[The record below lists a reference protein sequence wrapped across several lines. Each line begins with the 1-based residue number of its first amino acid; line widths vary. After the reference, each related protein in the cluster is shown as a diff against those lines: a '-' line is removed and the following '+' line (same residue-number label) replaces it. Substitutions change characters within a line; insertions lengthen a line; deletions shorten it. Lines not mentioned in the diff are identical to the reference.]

1 MEILI
6 QLYFCYYLFSVLT
19 IRVYSNCVQEYL
31 LHGTATLKSQPYN
44 SIQYEC
50 DDGFDLFG
58 SNEAYCFADT
68 WTTPIPICHA
78 KGCNQNDFTS
88 VENGEI
94 DVLSESSLV
103 LVTCDPGYIMDGEST
118 ISCDGQHWSEP
129 LPNCHSAV
137 DIVSCNFEQHSLCGW
152 TQDIGHQSDWLI
164 NIRETDTKRTGP
176 KFDHTLG
183 SENNNGHYIYMES
196 STPSR
201 HGHYSRLLS
210 PVYPWYKSR
219 RCFQLWYHMLGPEE
233 AGYMGNLEILLRIPS
248 GQDHV
253 ESQLFL
259 IGGNQGNEWLKA
271 DVFIERQKG
280 DFQIVVQATRGR
292 SHTADIAVDDFR
304 FYRCTNDTDLE
315 SEVDYV
321 TTILSQENNTV
332 TDKPMNNSS
341 SKDVLFNDAIKVSV
355 DNGSEITRLSDDKVH
370 TNKSDTKLPSNKEAK
385 PERHILNIMKTIVP
399 IENTIPTSTRDIHV
413 HIKGSLTTV
422 EAIPLSASSE
432 VLVMIPKHEGVE
444 LSSDIHVK
452 PITENIEKSTESFV
466 IYPADE
472 GNSFQNVVV
481 TKRNLISPLK
491 KSVFTTSSSLQTRAD
506 QTLLFRPEFIAGIA
520 GVGLIITLGVVLISI
535 LIYKRRNIWG
545 RKSSDDQGQVLYTK
559 NVQQSV

>member
-129 LPNCHSAV
+129 LPNCH
-137 DIVSCNFEQHSLCGW
+137 C
-152 TQDIGHQSDWLI
+152 
-164 NIRETDTKRTGP
+164 
-176 KFDHTLG
+176 
-183 SENNNGHYIYMES
+183 HYIYMES